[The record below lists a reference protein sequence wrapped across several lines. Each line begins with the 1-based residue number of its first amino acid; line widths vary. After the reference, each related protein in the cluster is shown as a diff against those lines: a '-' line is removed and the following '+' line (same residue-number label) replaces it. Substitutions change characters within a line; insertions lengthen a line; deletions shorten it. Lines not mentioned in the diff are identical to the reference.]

1 MKKAYIFLAE
11 GFEEVEAMTPVDLLR
26 RAGVEV
32 TMDLCGAECV
42 RRSGTDR
49 GKESQ
54 HLSGNGRGTCG
65 SKCFL

>member
-32 TMDLCGAECV
+32 TLVSVTGSRLVCGARQITV
-42 RRSGTDR
+42 
-49 GKESQ
+49 
-54 HLSGNGRGTCG
+54 
-65 SKCFL
+65 